1 MKKVLIITYYW
12 PPSGG
17 AGVQRVL
24 KFAKYLPQFGWEP
37 HILTVENGDAP
48 IIDESLLED
57 IPKECKV
64 YKTSAF
70 EPYNIYKKFTG
81 KTQDEKIPY
90 DVMLNKKPSLK
101 EKISLW
107 IRLNLFV
114 PDAKIAW
121 IPSAV
126 KKAVDI
132 IKNENIDLIFSSSPP
147 HTVQLIAKKAAKK
160 TGLKWISDYRDPW
173 MEMLHNQ
180 QNNRFFLTKLFD
192 SHLEK
197 KSLKTADRVITIS
210 KGIVEDFNKKVNNNY
225 HIIPNGYD
233 EADFDYSIKSENEE
247 FTISY
252 TGVMSVTR
260 IPEMFLKSLQKL
272 NKENQAKIKFQIAG
286 KTCPEFESLIDKYE
300 LRECF
305 NFLGYLSHKESTK
318 VLMNSDLLL
327 LVVDN
332 IPNNKGF
339 LTGKIFEYLG
349 CKKNI
354 LAVGPVDG
362 DAHQLIKDSNS
373 GVFLDYNDEPGT
385 YEALLSLY
393 KDWKENKIRDDF
405 ETEKYSRRNLTKELV
420 KVFEEVN

>member
-48 IIDESLLED
+48 IIDESLLDD
-57 IPKECKV
+57 IPEECKV

-90 DVMLNKKPSLK
+90 DVLLNKKPSLK

-114 PDAKIAW
+114 PDAKIGW

-132 IKNENIDLIFSSSPP
+132 IKKENIDLIFSSSPP
-147 HTVQLIAKKAAKK
+147 HTVQLIAKKTAKK
-160 TGLKWISDYRDPW
+160 TGLKWISDFRDPW

-180 QNNRFFLTKLFD
+180 QNNRFFLTKMVD

-210 KGIVEDFNKKVNNNY
+210 KGIVEDFNSKVNNNY
-225 HIIPNGYD
+225 YIIPNGYD
-233 EADFDYSIKSENEE
+233 ETDFDYSIKSENEE
-247 FTISY
+247 LTVSY

-260 IPEMFLKSLQKL
+260 LPEMFLKSVQKL
-272 NKENQAKIKFQIAG
+272 KKENQAKIKLQIAG

-300 LRECF
+300 LRENF

-318 VLMNSDLLL
+318 VLMKSDLLL

-354 LAVGPVDG
+354 FAVGPVNG
-362 DAHQLIKDSNS
+362 DAHQLIKDSKS
-373 GVFLDYNDEPGT
+373 GVLLDYNDEAGT
-385 YEALLSLY
+385 YDALLGLY
-393 KDWKENKIRDDF
+393 KDWEEKKIRDDF

-420 KVFEEVN
+420 KVFEEIN